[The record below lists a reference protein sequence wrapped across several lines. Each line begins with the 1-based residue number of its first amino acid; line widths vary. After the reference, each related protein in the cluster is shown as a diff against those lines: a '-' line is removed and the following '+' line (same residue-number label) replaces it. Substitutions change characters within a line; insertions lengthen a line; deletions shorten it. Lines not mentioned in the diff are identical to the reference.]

1 MPSLSVRAFAEL
13 IGLPAYE
20 YARILHEQKYPK
32 QQPQVFRTP
41 FYAPALSAI
50 RNYYRSGNDL
60 TVLAAARQA
69 IGQQVRLDTRRESNI
84 RVLSSFEH
92 SRQARRKLHVAAN
105 PKRVAT
111 IRQVE
116 LRLGLDM
123 SAIENGQARPVYYN
137 CRAASLDKDL
147 AHTTLDLAH
156 WLLEENRIALAAKAL
171 EYVDLTDGRVYH
183 IQKRRSKTIKRLREV
198 ARVIEAL
205 WPAI

>member
-50 RNYYRSGNDL
+50 RNYYRAGNDL
-60 TVLAAARQA
+60 TVLSAARQA
-69 IGQQVRLDTRRESNI
+69 IGQLKLDTRRESNM
-84 RVLSSFEH
+84 RVLRSFER
-92 SRQARRKLHVAAN
+92 SRQARRMFQVAAN
-105 PKRVAT
+105 PRRVAT
-111 IRQVE
+111 VKHVE

-123 SAIENGQARPVYYN
+123 SAIEKGQPRPIYYN
-137 CRAASLDKDL
+137 CRTTTLDKDL

-156 WLLEENRIALAAKAL
+156 WVLEENGIALLAKAL

-183 IQKRRSKTIKRLREV
+183 IQKRRTKTLKRLREV

-205 WPAI
+205 WPTI